1 MLKGPPKGGPFLFV
15 WENYMEAV
23 SNARFQMWCRLI
35 PHYAG
40 LCRPDK
46 KRAQQEFL
54 TRYGYIEA
62 SQLEPLEEDYKMIP
76 KDCILAGCNCE
87 ACLEAR
93 EYYGSATK
101 TNVPSMREFVSK
113 EKKEPTMNTLNIV
126 ASAAQSGAQ
135 TLEQDTREYLR
146 ARLSKSFWSKTEG
159 LRPAFGLEDDKPP
172 ATPKE
177 VIERITSGMYMLPKD
192 DEEGE
197 DENDLNWYRPWDAI
211 RWRDPA
217 KKKDRDGYKL
227 ALKTLEKDR
236 DASLDIIMTSD
247 SKVGLEALQKFE
259 STTIH

>member
-1 MLKGPPKGGPFLFV
+1 MLKGPPKGALFYL

-76 KDCILAGCNCE
+76 KTAILAGCNCE

-93 EYYGSATK
+93 EYYGSAK
-101 TNVPSMREFVSK
+101 LNLVPSMKEFVSK

-126 ASAAQSGAQ
+126 ASTSQSGAQ

-146 ARLSKSFWSKTEG
+146 SRLSKSYWSKTED
-159 LRPAFGLEDDKPP
+159 LRPAFGLEDDTPP
-172 ATPKE
+172 KTPKE
-177 VIERITSGMYMLPKD
+177 VIERITSGMYVLPKVDEDTAD
-192 DEEGE
+192 DEGT
-197 DENDLNWYRPWDAI
+197 DWYQPWNSI

-217 KKKDRDGYKL
+217 KKKDGEGYEL
-227 ALKTLEKDR
+227 ALKTLAKDR

-247 SKVGLEALQKFE
+247 SKAGLEALQKFE
-259 STTIH
+259 STAIH